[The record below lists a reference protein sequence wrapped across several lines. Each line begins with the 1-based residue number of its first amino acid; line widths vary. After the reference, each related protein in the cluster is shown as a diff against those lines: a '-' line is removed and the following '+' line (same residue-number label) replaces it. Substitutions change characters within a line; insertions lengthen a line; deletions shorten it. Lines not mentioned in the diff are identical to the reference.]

1 MKILVVDDEESI
13 RRMVSLVLRKHGH
26 AVLVAADGR
35 QALETL
41 AHDQIDL
48 LVSDV
53 AMPVMTGPELVTAVR
68 RLCPG
73 VSILLMSGSE
83 RPAGYPFLAKPFQV
97 DSLVLAV
104 EQACKHA
111 VAAVR

>member
-13 RRMVSLVLRKHGH
+13 RRMVSLVLRRYGH
-26 AVLVAADGR
+26 AVLVAADGP
-35 QALETL
+35 QALEIL

-53 AMPVMTGPELVTAVR
+53 AMPVMTGPELVTAAR
-68 RLCPG
+68 QLCPE
-73 VSILLMSGSE
+73 VSVLLMSGSE
-83 RPAGYPFLAKPFQV
+83 QPPGYPFLAKPFQA
-97 DSLVLAV
+97 DSLLMAV
-104 EQACKHA
+104 EHTCTRA